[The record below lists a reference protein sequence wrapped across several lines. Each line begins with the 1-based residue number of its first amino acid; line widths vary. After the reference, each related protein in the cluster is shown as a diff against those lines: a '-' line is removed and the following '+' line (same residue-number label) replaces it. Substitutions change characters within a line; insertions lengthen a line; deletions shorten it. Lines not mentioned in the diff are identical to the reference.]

1 MLVPTMGFYKNCKII
16 TQYKYFSL
24 NIILNIVFIAI
35 INDERIYIL
44 KQALKLLNFLKTSLT
59 PLLFIEVSVPSQE
72 NECCYD
78 FIEC

>member
-1 MLVPTMGFYKNCKII
+1 MGFYKNCKII

-44 KQALKLLNFLKTSLT
+44 KQALNCLIFA
-59 PLLFIEVSVPSQE
+59 
-72 NECCYD
+72 
-78 FIEC
+78 

>member
-1 MLVPTMGFYKNCKII
+1 MCI
-16 TQYKYFSL
+16 L

-59 PLLFIEVSVPSQE
+59 PSLFIEVSVPSQE
-72 NECCYD
+72 NECC
-78 FIEC
+78 IS